1 MRVWLLS
8 LCLSLAAISSQVA
21 ADGFDP
27 EHKLV
32 IQVSSDDPR
41 THKLALSNAINVQKA
56 LGMDNVAIEIV
67 AYGPGLSLV
76 AGASE
81 QSPRVPN
88 LILQGIEFTACGNTI
103 NSMEQSTGQKISL
116 VEGVSISEAGVVRI
130 MELQAQGYHYIR
142 P

>member
-32 IQVSSDDPR
+32 IQVSTDDPR

-81 QSPRVPN
+81 QSPRVPI

-103 NSMEQSTGQKISL
+103 NSMEQATGQKISL